1 MSESVVI
8 VGAGHAAGQAVAS
21 LRQEGYAGAIILIG
35 EESIAPYQRPPL
47 SKKFLAGEIGLDRV
61 LFKPLEFYAKA
72 DAELMLDERVAAID
86 PAASSVRLDDGR
98 TIPYSDLILAT
109 GGRVRRLA
117 CPGADLPGV
126 HYLRT
131 IADVEG
137 IRADFREGARL
148 VIVGGGYIG
157 LEVAAV
163 AVKRGLDVTVLE
175 MAPTVLGR
183 VTCPQV
189 AGFFERVH
197 REEGVK
203 ILTGTALEAIEGE
216 ARVTGV
222 RTGAGEVLPADFV
235 IAGIGILPNQGL
247 AAEAGLAC
255 DNGIVVDELCRTSK
269 DRIYAVGDCTNH
281 PNPIYGRRLRLE
293 SVHNALEQAKTAA
306 ASICGKE
313 KPYAQVPWFWSD
325 QYDLKLQI
333 AGLSQGYDE
342 VVIRGDISGRSFAA
356 FYLKDGR
363 LIAVDAVNRAPE
375 FMMSK
380 LLIEKGA
387 VIPPARLADESVSMK
402 EMMAA

>member
-1 MSESVVI
+1 MTESVVI

-21 LRQEGYAGAIILIG
+21 LRQEGFKGAITVVG
-35 EESIAPYQRPPL
+35 DEGVAPYQRPPL

-61 LFKPLEFYAKA
+61 LFKPVEFYAKA
-72 DAELMLDERVAAID
+72 DAELILSDTVTAID
-86 PAASSVRLDDGR
+86 AAGHTVALASGR
-98 TIPYSDLILAT
+98 TLPYTKLLLAT
-109 GGRVRRLA
+109 GGRVRRLS

-137 IRADFREGARL
+137 IRAHFRDGARL

-163 AVKRGLDVTVLE
+163 AVKHGLDVTVIE

-183 VTCPQV
+183 VTCPEV
-189 AGFFERVH
+189 AEFFQRVH

-203 ILTGTALEAIEGE
+203 IMTGTALNALEGE
-216 ARVTGV
+216 GHVTGV
-222 RTGAGEVLPADFV
+222 RTSTGEVLPADFV
-235 IAGIGILPNQGL
+235 IAGIGIVPNQEL
-247 AAEAGLAC
+247 AIEAGLAC
-255 DNGIVVDELCRTSK
+255 DNGIVVDEHCRTS
-269 DRIYAVGDCTNH
+269 DPDIYAAGDCTDH
-281 PNPIYGRRLRLE
+281 PNPIYGRRMRLE

-306 ASICGKE
+306 ASICGNN
-313 KPYAQVPWFWSD
+313 KPYRQVPWFWSD

-333 AGLSQGYDE
+333 AGLSQGYDR

-356 FYLKDGR
+356 FYLKDGK

-380 LLIEKGA
+380 ILIEKGA
-387 VIPPARLADESVSMK
+387 TIPPERLADESISMK
-402 EMMAA
+402 DMAA